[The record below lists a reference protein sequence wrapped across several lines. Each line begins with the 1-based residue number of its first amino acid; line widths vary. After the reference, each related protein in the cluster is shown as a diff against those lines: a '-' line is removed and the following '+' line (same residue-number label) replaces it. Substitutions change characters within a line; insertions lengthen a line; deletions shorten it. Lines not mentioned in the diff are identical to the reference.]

1 MSVVIPAL
9 KFPLTNFSFASTI
22 IGTDV
27 TQTFPFQHWGWGID
41 AVLSAEII
49 KTAQLELQYS
59 LTVSRLDKQDQGVS
73 PGPLVLTGGAVS
85 NETR

>member
-1 MSVVIPAL
+1 M
-9 KFPLTNFSFASTI
+9 
-22 IGTDV
+22 
-27 TQTFPFQHWGWGID
+27 
-41 AVLSAEII
+41 LSAEII